1 MVVIEFFFFFFS
13 RSSARTQE
21 VANVG
26 TSSSDLHLTDF
37 TYETFFLQ
45 FYGIVVPLASRAA
58 SFRFRRYSF
67 ILD

>member
-1 MVVIEFFFFFFS
+1 MFVFYAVVINLGQRPYIRNKVFIHSSSS

-37 TYETFFLQ
+37 TYETLFLQ
-45 FYGIVVPLASRAA
+45 FMGS
-58 SFRFRRYSF
+58 
-67 ILD
+67 